1 MVMRIKGIS
10 IFISLIAIVALA
22 LSAEAINS
30 KAGTAAYTF
39 LKEGTGAKAQALG
52 GAFVGMADDAT
63 ALYYNPAGL
72 VALTQESQAY
82 DELLEK
88 PLNPTPLNRFTA
100 SYINYLLDFQYG
112 FLGYIRD
119 IDSATAVGISVAYQN
134 YGSFTRLDREGTE
147 LGTFG
152 ASDFAFGLT
161 YSKRFVPRFSMGI
174 SGKFIYEKID
184 TYSSNGL
191 AADAG
196 LMFLVTRD
204 GSTRLGL
211 ALTNLGAQLKGLSE
225 SHKDNLP
232 TKLAAGISHKLK
244 GLPFLFSGEV
254 GKPFDNDVYGS
265 LGMELVS
272 LKPFFIRLGW
282 TTQAKDWRTGA
293 GNDGLA
299 GFAGG
304 FGLAYKTYQ
313 IDYSYSSMADIG
325 SVHRITVEA
334 GF

>member
-1 MVMRIKGIS
+1 MRIKGIS
-10 IFISLIAIVALA
+10 IFASLAVIVALA
-22 LSAEAINS
+22 TSAKAINS

-52 GAFVGMADDAT
+52 GAFVGLADDAS

-72 VALTQESQAY
+72 VASAEESKVY
-82 DELLEK
+82 DELLER
-88 PLNPTPLNRFTA
+88 PFNPTPLNHFTA
-100 SYINYLLDFQYG
+100 SYINYLVDFQYG

-119 IDSATAVGISVAYQN
+119 IDSATAVGASVAYQN
-134 YGSFTRLDREGTE
+134 YGSFKRLDIEGTE

-161 YSKRFVPRFSMGI
+161 YAKRFVPKFSMAI
-174 SGKFIYEKID
+174 TGKFIYEKID
-184 TYSSNGL
+184 TYSSNGM
-191 AADAG
+191 AADVG
-196 LMFLVTRD
+196 LMYLVTRD

-211 ALTNLGAQLKGLSE
+211 AMTNLGAQLKGLSE
-225 SHKDNLP
+225 NHKDNLP
-232 TKLAAGISHKLK
+232 TRIAAGISHKLK
-244 GLPFLFSGEV
+244 GMPVLFSGEV
-254 GKPFDNDVYGS
+254 GKPFDNDFYGS
-265 LGMELVS
+265 VGAELVS
-272 LKPFFIRLGW
+272 LKPFFLRLGW
-282 TTQAKDWRTGA
+282 TTQAKDWKTDS

-304 FGLAYKTYQ
+304 FGFTYKAYQ
-313 IDYSYSSMADIG
+313 IDYSYSSMADVG